1 MMLQP
6 GRRAGLTW
14 FGAALALALACGAA
28 LLAWQ
33 HGGAA
38 RGPSEQL
45 GGAQAFGLSTAAGD
59 SPNALAQMQA
69 DSGRFAEDRLAGMV
83 RRLKKRMASLNDM
96 REAWSSK
103 VSEFKLDERRLL
115 RDLGDSSRVIHRD
128 KVDFEHFISSPG
140 PVGAPGPMG
149 AAGYPGVAGDPGP
162 AGGMGFYGRSGG
174 KGPTG
179 AMGAAGRC

>member
-96 REAWSSK
+96 RHSQAMWSAMFMAK
-103 VSEFKLDERRLL
+103 TDVQ
-115 RDLGDSSRVIHRD
+115 
-128 KVDFEHFISSPG
+128 VDTFQALMNATQQAG
-140 PVGAPGPMG
+140 KGAGS
-149 AAGYPGVAGDPGP
+149 
-162 AGGMGFYGRSGG
+162 SGG
-174 KGPTG
+174 TSEKK
-179 AMGAAGRC
+179 